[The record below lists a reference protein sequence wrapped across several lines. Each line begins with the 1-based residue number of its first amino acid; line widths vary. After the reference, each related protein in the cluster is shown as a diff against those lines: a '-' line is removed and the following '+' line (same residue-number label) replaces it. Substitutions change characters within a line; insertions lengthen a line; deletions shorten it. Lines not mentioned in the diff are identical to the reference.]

1 MAHEAFRV
9 MQSLY
14 DTPHLISQTSLNAIV
29 SYLEDRGNGIK
40 AEYDEE
46 TPRST
51 YGYNP
56 DTQIGMLSISGALTN
71 KPTGMEMMCGGV
83 SYQSLEEQAE
93 ELLKGGAKTLV
104 QMVDSGGG
112 EAYGCFQ
119 TANRIRE
126 MANDYGASIIS
137 YVDGTAA
144 SAAYGLIA
152 KSDKII
158 LNPDAGVGSIGV
170 VIKLQNVTK
179 AKEQAGIQESFVY
192 AGANKIPYAE
202 DGSYRKE
209 FIADLQAR
217 VDKMYESFAAHV
229 AEGRS
234 LSLEDVKA
242 TEAKMFMAD
251 EAISLGLADE
261 VMTTHQFANALA
273 DMASNVKQERKST
286 MFDKIL
292 GKAKAED
299 AGVVAE
305 LEAKLT
311 QMGEQFAQ
319 MEEQFALAKQSL
331 EAHVADAVARAEQAE
346 AVLKAKEEAEQAAV
360 QAAEEARLNAR
371 KEKLSAAVGDEKA
384 VEMFEALKAL
394 PDAAFD
400 SVVDSMS
407 AAVDQKNKQMDEIG
421 FTVEQKE
428 VVQEDRTAALL
439 KKRYQKEGK

>member
-29 SYLEDRGNGIK
+29 SYLEDRGNGVR
-40 AEYDEE
+40 AESDEE
-46 TPRST
+46 SPRST

-71 KPTGMEMMCGGV
+71 KTTGMEMMCGGV

-93 ELLKGGAKTLV
+93 ELLEAGAKTLV

-126 MANDYGASIIS
+126 MADEYGASIIS

-170 VIKLQNVTK
+170 VIKLQNVAK

-217 VDKMYESFAAHV
+217 VDKMYESFATHV

-234 LSLEDVKA
+234 LSLEAVKA

-346 AVLKAKEEAEQAAV
+346 AVLKAKEEAEQAKA
-360 QAAEEARLNAR
+360 QAAEEARLSAR

-407 AAVDQKNKQMDEIG
+407 AAVDQKNAQMDEIG
-421 FTVEQKE
+421 FTVEQASTTPDVPHFSQYLKIKKE
-428 VVQEDRTAALL
+428 D
-439 KKRYQKEGK
+439 K